1 MTTMIS
7 GGAVHSPNLNSC
19 LIAIQFFSIDKCP
32 NASFGRELFSI
43 RASEALWHCRSRTS
57 DTGDFAYS
65 CFFVAYLAPNT
76 KYGQVAL
83 HCGLVVGFLVLS
95 TWAWNVIC
103 APDVFAW
110 YLAFTSLNIGQLLYI
125 LYTMRPIR

>member
-1 MTTMIS
+1 MNKTFEINRTKIKGGCQS
-7 GGAVHSPNLNSC
+7 GRKVVTNNS
-19 LIAIQFFSIDKCP
+19 K
-32 NASFGRELFSI
+32 
-43 RASEALWHCRSRTS
+43 S
-57 DTGDFAYS
+57 DFLL
-65 CFFVAYLAPNT
+65 AYLAPNS

-95 TWAWNVIC
+95 TWAWNIIC

>member
-1 MTTMIS
+1 MGTNDTTLHYLAYI
-7 GGAVHSPNLNSC
+7 LNKNCSA
-19 LIAIQFFSIDKCP
+19 LDLQIYTTANQENI
-32 NASFGRELFSI
+32 GLF
-43 RASEALWHCRSRTS
+43 H
-57 DTGDFAYS
+57 FAYS

-83 HCGLVVGFLVLS
+83 HCGLVVGYLVLS